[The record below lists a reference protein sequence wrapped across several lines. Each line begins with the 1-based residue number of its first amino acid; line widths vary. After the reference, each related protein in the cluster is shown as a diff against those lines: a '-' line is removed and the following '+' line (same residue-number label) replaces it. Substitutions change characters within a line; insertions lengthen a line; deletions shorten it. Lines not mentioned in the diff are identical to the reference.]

1 MLVTTLMQV
10 FKRQTTVIFFK
21 VYLHHHSA
29 AAGFFNL
36 DQGQHLW
43 TKKKKQTNK
52 VYINI
57 PLPLLLIQYQIPQHC
72 LNPQSKKE
80 LSFIYLTSLTN
91 WTEALESKECIH
103 AALLVSP
110 PLVHDKVVAYGRWS
124 STGKKIHPRRPSCG
138 RFGQEKRKHFRPQ
151 YFISRTTFQR
161 LPVTPRRLSCE
172 KVNLHSTL
180 VTWAWNA
187 CSTANSRV
195 CR

>member
-43 TKKKKQTNK
+43 TKKKKTNK

-57 PLPLLLIQYQIPQHC
+57 SLPLLLIQYQIPQHC
-72 LNPQSKKE
+72 LNPQAKKE

-124 STGKKIHPRRPSCG
+124 STGKKKSILGDPVAVGLARKKGSILDLSILFLVPRFNGC
-138 RFGQEKRKHFRPQ
+138 
-151 YFISRTTFQR
+151 
-161 LPVTPRRLSCE
+161 L
-172 KVNLHSTL
+172 
-180 VTWAWNA
+180 
-187 CSTANSRV
+187 
-195 CR
+195 

>member
-43 TKKKKQTNK
+43 TKKKQTNK

-57 PLPLLLIQYQIPQHC
+57 SLPLLLIQYQIPQHC
-72 LNPQSKKE
+72 LNPQAKKE

-91 WTEALESKECIH
+91 WTEALESKECNTQPSWSAHPWCTTKWSLTGGGRLREKKSILGDPV
-103 AALLVSP
+103 AVGLARKKGSILDLSILFLV
-110 PLVHDKVVAYGRWS
+110 
-124 STGKKIHPRRPSCG
+124 PRFNGC
-138 RFGQEKRKHFRPQ
+138 
-151 YFISRTTFQR
+151 
-161 LPVTPRRLSCE
+161 L
-172 KVNLHSTL
+172 
-180 VTWAWNA
+180 
-187 CSTANSRV
+187 
-195 CR
+195 